1 VTVSPGGR
9 LGPDS
14 CARGFVRAAQYFAN
28 ILTGADVLVE
38 GRELIRGAFASD
50 FVCFCRRSPDVG
62 DCGGEC
68 GLPARGRETLRRAVD
83 QVIDTGFMAMESFGP
98 PSALACVVLPITVRG
113 RTEAALLIG
122 YAGEVALPPH
132 ALETL
137 LGVAGLVGATLAR
150 QRSDRELVA
159 LAEERAARAL
169 AEEAIRVRDEFLAIA
184 SHELKTPLTALL
196 LLVDGTERAIRKLSN
211 PPALML
217 TKVAAIARQGRR
229 LNRLVSDLLDVAR
242 IQSGRLHV
250 SIEQVDLCAV
260 AREVVARHQTE
271 ASAASC
277 ALEVVTDD
285 PVSGAWD
292 GSRVDQVLSNLLSN
306 AIKYGAGKPVS
317 VVVESDGRT
326 ARLSVKDNGIGIA
339 PEDCERI
346 FRRFERAVGADAF
359 TGMGLG
365 LWIVQEIVARLGG
378 SIRVESQLGAG
389 ARFTVTL
396 PLGPAPGA
404 QAAS

>member
-1 VTVSPGGR
+1 MVAPDGR
-9 LGPDS
+9 LGPDF

-68 GLPARGRETLRRAVD
+68 GLPAPGRETLRRAVD

-122 YAGEVALPPH
+122 YAGEMALPPH

-159 LAEERAARAL
+159 LAEE
-169 AEEAIRVRDEFLAIA
+169 AIRVRDEFLAIA
-184 SHELKTPLTALL
+184 SHELRTPLTALL
-196 LLVDGTERAIRKLSN
+196 LLIDGTERAIRKLSN

-260 AREVVARHQTE
+260 AREVIARHQTE
-271 ASAASC
+271 ASAAGC

-359 TGMGLG
+359 SGMGLG
-365 LWIVQEIVARLGG
+365 LWIVQQIVARLGG

-389 ARFTVTL
+389 ARFTVAL

-404 QAAS
+404 PKV